1 VQWRVEVNASAVP
14 LTKKLGI
21 SGDMVFTVV
30 GAPAGFAAQLGDVGD
45 AVWQRH
51 LMPPIDVVVAFFT
64 DRARL
69 VAAWPGLADAAAP
82 AGAVWV
88 AWPKTTSGVQTDL
101 DEAALRAVVY
111 STGWVDNK
119 MCSIDDTWSAI
130 RFVVDTKPKRPRRR

>member
-1 VQWRVEVNASAVP
+1 MNASAVP

-30 GAPAGFAAQLGDVGD
+30 GAPAGFTALLGDVGD

-51 LMPPIDVVVAFFT
+51 LMPPIDVVVSFFA
-64 DRARL
+64 DRSRL
-69 VAAWPGLADAAAP
+69 AAAWPGLADAAAP

-88 AWPKTTSGVQTDL
+88 AWPKMTSGAQTDL
-101 DEAALRAVVY
+101 DEAALRAVVQ

-119 MCSIDDTWSAI
+119 MCSIDDTWSAM

>member
-1 VQWRVEVNASAVP
+1 
-14 LTKKLGI
+14 
-21 SGDMVFTVV
+21 
-30 GAPAGFAAQLGDVGD
+30 
-45 AVWQRH
+45 
-51 LMPPIDVVVAFFT
+51 MPPIDVVVAFFT

-101 DEAALRAVVY
+101 DEAALRAVVQ

-119 MCSIDDTWSAI
+119 MCSIDDTWSAM